1 MSLLPARRCAVAE
14 AFNNMG
20 ATMKIVLQTDSTNSE
35 YHADCDCALVEV
47 TPSLVKLIRRRVA
60 LAKQA
65 RRQDRDLWELYFWG
79 CTAEFFDYALIS
91 TCEATFQ
98 DGEKAKAWSDGFERD
113 GRAVLPP
120 RADITALEPQRTE
133 CDQMIIRC
141 VPSSRRT
148 DIEIAWLA
156 IPKHSDVYITTRDV
170 SLASLETLVASRTLS
185 KSRRAK

>member
-1 MSLLPARRCAVAE
+1 
-14 AFNNMG
+14 
-20 ATMKIVLQTDSTNSE
+20 MKIVLQTDSTNSE
-35 YHADCDCALVEV
+35 YNADCDCAVVDV
-47 TPSLVKLIRRRVA
+47 TPSLAKQIRRRAA

-65 RRQDRDLWELYFWG
+65 RRQDRDLWELFFWG

-91 TCEATFQ
+91 ACEAAFQ
-98 DGEKAKAWSDGFERD
+98 NGEEAKAWSDGFERD

-120 RADITALEPQRTE
+120 HADITALEPQRTE

-141 VPSSRRT
+141 VPSSHRT

-170 SLASLETLVASRTLS
+170 SLASLEALVPSRAPS